1 MENQINWDDINVLR
15 TLSDGWYT
23 VPADSEYAK
32 EMIRHPWKKDGDTR
46 DLAEKRHQAK
56 QEQEQREDHGK
67 DYYEICDHEYTIKSL
82 GFKICA

>member
-23 VPADSEYAK
+23 VPSDTEYAK
-32 EMIRHPWKKDGDTR
+32 EMMRHQWKKDGDTR

-56 QEQEQREDHGK
+56 QEQEQRED
-67 DYYEICDHEYTIKSL
+67 D
-82 GFKICA
+82 